1 MLDKLEAAA
10 HQHPDRFRMQLFVD
24 ALDDTPALTDGLQIG
39 RIDKSAVEQALDVQ
53 KPSGWGSV
61 FGRGEPSK
69 ADYAR
74 GRKVLFLVCG
84 PDP

>member
-1 MLDKLEAAA
+1 M
-10 HQHPDRFRMQLFVD
+10 RLFID
-24 ALDDTPALTDGLQIG
+24 ALDDTPALTEGLQIG
-39 RIDKSAVEQALDVQ
+39 RIDKLAVEQALDIQ
-53 KPSGWGSV
+53 KPSGWGDI
-61 FGRGEPSK
+61 FGRGGLSR